1 MAVADDALAPIQGL
15 EIDMCTKKVRDL
27 RLDRLGK
34 QGTRATAQHFGQ
46 LIAEGAWLNQF
57 DDVRI
62 RQGIL
67 PGIPQMAPELGWIL
81 AFYGA
86 FSKTEVRSG
95 RLPSTRAARTVVEG
109 LI

>member
-1 MAVADDALAPIQGL
+1 MIEFAALL
-15 EIDMCTKKVRDL
+15 LVSTL
-27 RLDRLGK
+27 
-34 QGTRATAQHFGQ
+34 FGGMM
-46 LIAEGAWLNQF
+46 LS
-57 DDVRI
+57 
-62 RQGIL
+62 
-67 PGIPQMAPELGWIL
+67 GIPQMAPELGWIL

>member
-1 MAVADDALAPIQGL
+1 MKNVDDYL
-15 EIDMCTKKVRDL
+15 T
-27 RLDRLGK
+27 
-34 QGTRATAQHFGQ
+34 
-46 LIAEGAWLNQF
+46 
-57 DDVRI
+57 
-62 RQGIL
+62 
-67 PGIPQMAPELGWIL
+67 GIPQMAPELGWIL